1 MATYY
6 VRTPANGGSDA
17 NAGTST
23 STAWATFG
31 KAFSASG
38 FTSGDTVYVEP
49 GVYRETVTALNTSP
63 TTRAYVI
70 GDYNG
75 AIFGTVGEVR
85 LTSFTTSDDAA
96 GSTTTLLN
104 MNTRDNIT
112 LRGIRFEGV
121 GRCIDVN
128 SGSTFIDVE
137 DCVIVGQGS
146 GAIAF
151 TSASSTALNC
161 NLRRCI
167 IWGLSD
173 AVLITPN
180 LAGSNIVLNMNIENC
195 MITATG
201 NRGINFSSSGTA
213 ATASACTV
221 EDCTI
226 HAPTGIQ
233 SAASR
238 YSTSSGIQVLN
249 TLFYLCTTGIN
260 AGTAGQISENF
271 CRYAMCST
279 PTSNITT
286 NGAQSNLVGNLS
298 IDMGSAFLYDKT
310 PRTPWYM
317 PYVSGIIQ
325 GDGTATGTPTNDIH
339 GTTRPSPPSIGV
351 SEITTLYTSSG
362 LKTHPGM
369 TGGIRG

>member
-1 MATYY
+1 VATYY

-23 STAWATFG
+23 STAWATFT

-96 GSTTTLLN
+96 GSASTLLN
-104 MNTRDNIT
+104 MNTRKNIT

-128 SGSTFIDVE
+128 SGATFIDVE
-137 DCVIVGQGS
+137 DCVIVSQAS

-167 IWGLSD
+167 IFGISD

-180 LAGSNIVLNMNIENC
+180 LAGTSITLNMAIENC
-195 MITATG
+195 MITATT
-201 NRGINFSSSGTA
+201 NRGINFSVSGGTTTV
-213 ATASACTV
+213 ATGCTV
-221 EDCTI
+221 NDCTI

-233 SAASR
+233 ASASR
-238 YSTSSGIQVLN
+238 YTSGIAVLN
-249 TLFYLCTTGIN
+249 TLFYLCSTGIS
-260 AGTAGQISENF
+260 AGSTGQVTENY
-271 CRYAMCST
+271 CRYALVST
-279 PTSNITT
+279 PTSSITT
-286 NGAQSNLVGNLS
+286 NGVNSNLVGNLN
-298 IDMGSAFLYDKT
+298 IDMGMSFLYDYT
-310 PRTPWYM
+310 PRMPWYM
-317 PYVSGIIQ
+317 PYVANIIN
-325 GDGTATGTPTNDIH
+325 GDGTATGTPTDDIH
-339 GTTRPSPPSIGV
+339 GTTRPSPPSIGA
-351 SEITTLYTSSG
+351 SEQTTLYSLGG
-362 LKTHPGM
+362 LMLHPGM
-369 TGGIRG
+369 TGGMRG

>member
-23 STAWATFG
+23 STAWATFT

-70 GDYNG
+70 GDYTG

-96 GSTTTLLN
+96 GSTSTLLN

-137 DCVIVGQGS
+137 DCVIVSQNT

-167 IWGLSD
+167 VWGLSD

-195 MITATG
+195 MITATS

-213 ATASACTV
+213 ATASAITV
-221 EDCTI
+221 ENCTI

-249 TLFYLCTTGIN
+249 TLFYLCATGIN
-260 AGTAGQISENF
+260 AGTAGQVSENF

-279 PTSNITT
+279 PTTNITT
-286 NGAQSNLVGNLS
+286 NGANSNLVGNLN
-298 IDMGSAFLYDKT
+298 IDMGMSFLYDYT
-310 PRTPWYM
+310 PRMPWYM
-317 PYVSGIIQ
+317 PYVTNIIN
-325 GDGTATGTPTNDIH
+325 GDGTATGTPTDDIH
-339 GTTRPSPPSIGV
+339 GTTRSSPPSIGV
-351 SEITTLYTSSG
+351 SEQTTLYTGG
-362 LKTHPGM
+362 LAANPLAGYV
-369 TGGIRG
+369 R